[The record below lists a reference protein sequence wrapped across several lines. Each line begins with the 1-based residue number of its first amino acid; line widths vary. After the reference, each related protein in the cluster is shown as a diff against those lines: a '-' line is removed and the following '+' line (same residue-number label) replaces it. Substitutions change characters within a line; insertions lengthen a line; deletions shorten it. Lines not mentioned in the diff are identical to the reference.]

1 MAKAIAL
8 CYNNLEVRSMS
19 LPDEVINKI
28 KELSKPEV
36 RELVKKLINAMDGT
50 DIQDLM
56 AEIQDELEAAGMLKL
71 AEETFDDWDNEEDS
85 YYDNL

>member
-1 MAKAIAL
+1 MVKVMAL
-8 CYNNLEVRSMS
+8 CYNNPEVRTMS
-19 LPDEVINKI
+19 LSDEVIKKI
-28 KELSKPEV
+28 GELSKPEV
-36 RELVKKLINAMDGT
+36 KELVKKLVNTLDGT